1 MCDAE
6 EVLLSLGREGVLD
19 SLSVGEVKRRVMAR
33 LHPSSLEDEAP
44 TFLSR
49 FKRFMASRSK
59 PRTRE
64 IYAST
69 LSRLEAFCPGLASL
83 AFEDIDRDWLVR
95 FDRWLVPF
103 APSRNARNIHLRN
116 IRAVFNDAIGDEVT
130 AAYPFRRFKIKPQPT
145 PKRSLSVEELRAF
158 FAHPVEPHQR
168 QYLDMFKLVFFL
180 MGINVVDLVH
190 LKSIVAGRVE
200 YYRAK
205 TARFYSVKV
214 EPEALEI
221 IERYRGSGW
230 LLDVLDRYVDYRA
243 YAMRLNRNLQEI
255 GSSSYEVRVV
265 AGKRR
270 RVKVYHGLHPKLTTY
285 WARHSWATI
294 AASLDVPKETI
305 AAALGHGG
313 GSVTDIYI
321 DFDQRKVDEANRRV
335 LDWVLYNKR

>member
-6 EVLLSLGREGVLD
+6 DVILSLGRDGVLD
-19 SLSVGEVKRRVMAR
+19 GLSIAEVKQCVMAR
-33 LHPSSLEDEAP
+33 LHPSSVAEELP
-44 TFLSR
+44 TFVSWFR
-49 FKRFMASRSK
+49 RFMDSRPK

-69 LSRLEAFCPGLASL
+69 LSRLGQFCPGLASL
-83 AFEDIDRDWLVR
+83 RFENIDRAWLDR
-95 FDRWLVPF
+95 FDKWLAGF

-116 IRAVFNDAIGDEVT
+116 IRAVFNDAINEGVT

-168 QYLDMFKLVFFL
+168 QYLDMFRLIFFL
-180 MGINVVDLVH
+180 VGINVVDLVH
-190 LKSIVAGRVE
+190 LKGIVDGRVE
-200 YYRAK
+200 YYRSK

-230 LLDVLDRYVDYRA
+230 LLDVLDRYGDYRA
-243 YAMRLNRNLQEI
+243 WMKMLNKNLKEI
-255 GSSSYEVRVV
+255 GSSYHVFRFVG
-265 AGKRR
+265 GKRR
-270 RVKVYHGLHPKLTTY
+270 SVKLYRGVHPNISTY

-294 AASLDVPKETI
+294 AASLDIPKETI

-335 LDWVLYNKR
+335 LDWVLYGRR